1 MMKEFWLRRKIKRYE
16 QNLEEHCD
24 DPVYLQ
30 ELAEGYIQ
38 LSQRTEAIT
47 YYHKAIEAYYQD
59 NSRLGRNN
67 AFILELCWAL
77 LKLEPMDRLAHNAL
91 GQEYCSIGEFE
102 DATRL
107 YHTFADELAKTDQDD
122 EAILQYRNALVLSP
136 DNIEIRQKCFSL
148 LWRLRKKEE
157 ALQELRTIADIAER
171 TGNIPKA
178 VECYQKVLKILPA
191 SSEFQTELRRLVQ
204 LNRSDTPPLRLVVN
218 T

>member
-1 MMKEFWLRRKIKRYE
+1 MMKEFWLRRKIKQYE
-16 QNLEEHCD
+16 QNPEEYRD

-30 ELAEGYIQ
+30 ALAEVYVQ

-67 AFILELCWAL
+67 EFILELCWAL
-77 LKLEPMDRLAHNAL
+77 LKLEPMDRVAHNTL
-91 GQEYCSIGEFE
+91 GQEYCSLGEFE
-102 DATRL
+102 DAIQL
-107 YHTFADELAKTDQDD
+107 YHTFADELARTDQDD

-136 DNIEIRQKCFSL
+136 NSIEIRQKCFSL

-157 ALQELRTIADIAER
+157 AIQELRIIAELAER
-171 TGNIPKA
+171 TGDIPKA
-178 VECYQKVLKILPA
+178 VECYQKALKILPA

-204 LNRSDTPPLRLVVN
+204 LNRNDKNPLRLVVN